1 MTGTRRP
8 RAQRTQRGAVLVVS
22 LLLLTVVTLLGITSM
37 RTTVLEQ
44 RMSGN
49 MQDRDRAFQAA
60 ESALRRAEAHLAG
73 GLDPVVDLT
82 GSDGLLGLY
91 DGAPAAGYFADT
103 TWQGV
108 QTYGDYDSDKGVASV
123 PRYIINWFNLVDP
136 YNSLNVSV
144 PSYGN
149 PGGGDIHLFRITAR
163 GVGGVATTRIWLQET
178 YGRAL

>member
-1 MTGTRRP
+1 MTGTRTP
-8 RAQRTQRGAVLVVS
+8 RARRTQRGAVLVVS
-22 LLLLTVVTLLGITSM
+22 LLLLTVVTLLGVTSM

-49 MQDRDRAFQAA
+49 MQDRDRAFHPAEAA
-60 ESALRRAEAHLAG
+60 LPRAEARLAAA
-73 GLDPVVDLT
+73 LHPVVDLT

-91 DGAPAAGYFADT
+91 DAAPAAGYFADS

-108 QTYGDYDSDKGVASV
+108 QAYGDYDSDKGVASP
-123 PRYIINWFNLVDP
+123 PRYIINWFNLIDP
-136 YNSLNVSV
+136 YNSINVSV

-163 GVGGVATTRIWLQET
+163 GLGGAATTRTWLQET
-178 YGRAL
+178 YGSAL